1 MSSLA
6 QSIFKAAGQYD
17 RSQTR
22 VELEFGTVIK
32 ADPPNDIVVRLRK
45 NGEDSQ
51 ITVSTKKGTLLLT
64 EACIWKSIT
73 LGHTHGGSVPPDL
86 NLGTPPADRYMIAS
100 GVEAMPKY
108 QGVIHSPYVPFTI
121 QDGLAVGDRV
131 VLLRGLDGYKYVC
144 LSRIIEKL

>member
-1 MSSLA
+1 MGSLA
-6 QSIFKAAGQYD
+6 ESMFKAAGQYD

-22 VELEFGTVIK
+22 AELEFGTVIK
-32 ADPPNDIVVRLRK
+32 ADPPNDIVIRLRK
-45 NGEDSQ
+45 AGEDSP

-73 LGHTHGGSVPPDL
+73 LGHTHEGSVPPDL
-86 NLGTPPADRYMIAS
+86 ALGTPPADRYLIGS

-108 QGVIHSPYVPFTI
+108 PGVIHPPYVPYTI
-121 QDGLAVGDRV
+121 QNGLDVGDRV